1 MKELKN
7 FGAKKVV
14 AFATHGLFS
23 GSAIEKIKA
32 SPVDRIITTNTI
44 PNKGKDEA
52 KDKILTLSVGMNSL
66 FFIIF
71 FEKIVEK
78 PVFLY
83 IFLNVFSS
91 FARGNY

>member
-52 KDKILTLSVGMNSL
+52 KDKILTLSVGKNLFNFCLHFFEFFLKNSEKIS
-66 FFIIF
+66 FFIYF
-71 FEKIVEK
+71 YS
-78 PVFLY
+78 FL
-83 IFLNVFSS
+83 
-91 FARGNY
+91 